1 MQRCSSLL
9 MLKQVLES
17 PHINPKNAFR
27 LLLAMHI
34 AGALGLAFE
43 SSREFFQMLTPF
55 NLLATAAIVFHFEEK
70 KTAPYIA
77 LLFITFLIGFG
88 VEVAGV
94 HTGAIFGEYSYG
106 KTLGTKLWQVPLAIG
121 LNWAILI
128 YATGLVSDKIKVA
141 KPLKALIAAALMVL
155 LDYLIEPVAIKLDFW
170 SWSQETIPIQNYLAW
185 FLVSLVLQGVYQF
198 LPFSKNNPLAIRL
211 LYIQGLFFLVLNF
224 I

>member
-1 MQRCSSLL
+1 

-17 PHINPKNAFR
+17 PHINPRNAFR

-34 AGALGLAFE
+34 AGALGLAFD

-77 LLFITFLIGFG
+77 LLIISFLVGFG
-88 VEVAGV
+88 IEVAGV

-106 KTLGTKLWQVPLAIG
+106 KTLGFKIWEVPLAIG
-121 LNWAILI
+121 LNWAVLI
-128 YATGLVSDKIKVA
+128 YATGLLSDKIKVHKVVRA
-141 KPLKALIAAALMVL
+141 VIAAALMVL

-170 SWSQETIPIQNYLAW
+170 SWGHESIPIQNYLAW
-185 FLVSLVLQGVYQF
+185 FLISLVLQGVYQI

-211 LYIQGLFFLVLNF
+211 LYIQGLFFLILNF